1 MTLAAIDIVQM
12 SAAWAEAGLS
22 AADLDDLARRA
33 VEAARAELGARST
46 GPAGGAGRTG
56 PSARTAAIV
65 FADDALL
72 QRLNSEHR
80 GVDRPTNVLAF
91 PALTPAELAPATRE
105 PEEIGAGAEAPH
117 ARPQPQTPLQE
128 MSLGDVVLALETIAR
143 EAAQYGVSVHDRTVH
158 MIVHGYLHLH
168 GYDHQTEDDAEEM
181 ESMERRSLARL
192 GLADPYGA
200 R

>member
-1 MTLAAIDIVQM
+1 VTLAAIDIVQM
-12 SAAWAEAGLS
+12 SDAWAEAGLS
-22 AADLDDLARRA
+22 TTDLDGLARRA
-33 VEAARAELGARST
+33 VEAARAELGAGVGDS
-46 GPAGGAGRTG
+46 A
-56 PSARTAAIV
+56 PSARMAAIV

-72 QRLNSEHR
+72 QRLNREHR

-91 PALTPAELAPATRE
+91 PALTPAELAPEARE
-105 PEEIGAGAEAPH
+105 PEEIGAGAEAAH

-128 MSLGDVVLALETIAR
+128 MSLGDVVLALETITR

-181 ESMERRSLARL
+181 ETMERRSLARL

-200 R
+200 RADA